1 MRGRPL
7 AAVTGVVCA
16 AALMGAPADAAAPSA
31 DAPTATTTTEARTIR
46 LGSVRVNLRANT
58 RQVVTVNHRAGWH
71 ATVRM
76 WTKDGDRW
84 RRAFTARDGRT
95 GYGGLVRG
103 PDREQG
109 TGTTPMGSYSMTE
122 SFGIAKQPR
131 GTDLRFHRVRPG
143 DYWVRDNASRWY
155 NTLRNRHQGGFRW
168 RLDGYN
174 GSERLKDYAGQYRW
188 SVVVD
193 FNRPTPVRHRGS
205 GIFLH
210 VNGRGATAGC
220 VSTPKW
226 FVRKA
231 MKRLD
236 PGKRPLIAIGR

>member
-1 MRGRPL
+1 M
-7 AAVTGVVCA
+7 AALTGVVCA
-16 AALMGAPADAAAPSA
+16 AALLGTPAEAATRPAAQATAATNAA
-31 DAPTATTTTEARTIR
+31 DRTIR
-46 LGSVRVNLRANT
+46 LGGVRVNLRANT
-58 RQVVTVNHRAGWH
+58 RQVVTVNHRVGWH
-71 ATVRM
+71 ANVRM

-84 RRAFTARDGRT
+84 RRTFTARDGRT

-109 TGTTPMGSYSMTE
+109 TGTTPIGSYSMTE
-122 SFGIAKQPR
+122 SFGIARQPR

-143 DYWVRDNASRWY
+143 DYWVQDNASRWY
-155 NTLRNRHQGGFRW
+155 NTLRNRHKGGFRW
-168 RLDGYN
+168 WLDGYN
-174 GSERLKDYAGQYRW
+174 SSERLKDYPGQYRW
-188 SVVVD
+188 SVVID

-220 VSTPKW
+220 VSTPKR
-226 FVRKA
+226 FIRKA

-236 PGKRPLIAIGR
+236 PRRHPLIAIGC

>member
-1 MRGRPL
+1 MAAL
-7 AAVTGVVCA
+7 AGVVCA
-16 AALMGAPADAAAPSA
+16 AALLGTPAEAATRPAAQATAATNAA
-31 DAPTATTTTEARTIR
+31 DRTIR
-46 LGSVRVNLRANT
+46 LGGVRVNLRANT
-58 RQVVTVNHRAGWH
+58 RQVVTVNHRVGWH
-71 ATVRM
+71 ANVRM

-84 RRAFTARDGRT
+84 RRTFTARDGRT

-109 TGTTPMGSYSMTE
+109 TGTTPIGSYSMTE
-122 SFGIAKQPR
+122 SFGIARQPR

-143 DYWVRDNASRWY
+143 DYWVQDNASRWY
-155 NTLRNRHQGGFRW
+155 NTLRNRHKGGFRW

-174 GSERLKDYAGQYRW
+174 SSERLKDYPGQYRW

-226 FVRKA
+226 FMRKA

-236 PGKRPLIAIGR
+236 PGKHPLIAIGR